1 MQQNEENLV
10 WIDLEM
16 SGLDPEH
23 NTIIEIATIVT
34 DKNLNILEKG
44 PNLAIKQSLKLL
56 ESMDEWNTTHHTA
69 SGLWAKVLND
79 SVSMEEADKATLDFI
94 KKWTME
100 GKNPLCGN
108 SIGQDRR
115 FLYKYMPQISEYLH
129 YRNIDVTSIKEI
141 AKRWYP
147 ELPAF
152 NKLEKH
158 QALDDI
164 IESIDEL
171 KYFQEHIFKVR

>member
-34 DKNLNILEKG
+34 DKNLNIIEKG

-69 SGLWAKVLND
+69 SGLWDKVLND

-94 KKWTME
+94 KKWTTE

-115 FLYKYMPQISEYLH
+115 FLYKYMPQISEHLH

>member
-69 SGLWAKVLND
+69 SGLWDKVLND
-79 SVSMEEADKATLDFI
+79 SVSMEEADEATLNFI

-115 FLYKYMPQISEYLH
+115 FLYKYMPQISEHLH

>member
-69 SGLWAKVLND
+69 SGLWDKVLND